1 MLPEPG
7 VSWIN
12 LPSQRYQGPAQRS
25 RRLPFVQAESN
36 TARGYPSCQS
46 GTHASQD
53 RTSTKA
59 DAPRSTCQFYGQPEH
74 AQQTVK
80 VPHHGAMARELSLV
94 QARGA
99 KNCIIRR

>member
-25 RRLPFVQAESN
+25 RGCRLSK
-36 TARGYPSCQS
+36 QS
-46 GTHASQD
+46 PTLLGAT
-53 RTSTKA
+53 RRVKVEPTPVKIGTSTKA
-59 DAPRSTCQFYGQPEH
+59 NAPRSTCQFYGQPEH

-99 KNCIIRR
+99 KNCISRR